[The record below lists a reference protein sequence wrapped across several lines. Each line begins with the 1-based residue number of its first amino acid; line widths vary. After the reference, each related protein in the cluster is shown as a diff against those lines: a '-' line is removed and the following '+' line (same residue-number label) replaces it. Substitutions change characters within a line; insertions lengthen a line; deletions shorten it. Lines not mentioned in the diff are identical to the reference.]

1 MKNRLFAFLV
11 VQLSIAAAFSQRTTQ
26 HLDLSGS
33 AGSGWGSGSL
43 SYNYNW
49 LLGKSKKF
57 ELGAGARF
65 TSYFGSNQYYV
76 TAPAKLTSGGSG
88 PGVLFRENIVANL
101 DSFLLASS
109 QVNSLNL
116 SVNFGY
122 RITKKFSAG
131 VNIDAIGFSFGG
143 SQSGKYVNGTSVV
156 NNITAKPTGFNLL
169 LVSDN
174 DLGSLSS
181 EAFAAYKFNSKWSV
195 KAGIQ
200 FLFAEYTTN
209 TKVQQLPEPND
220 RFRYKATGVVI
231 GVRYQLK

>member
-1 MKNRLFAFLV
+1 MKNRFLAFLIA
-11 VQLSIAAAFSQRTTQ
+11 QLLITAAFSQRSIQ
-26 HLDLSGS
+26 YLDLSGS

-76 TAPAKLTSGGSG
+76 TAPAKLTSGSTG
-88 PGVLFRENIVANL
+88 PGVLFRENIVTNL

-116 SVNFGY
+116 SVNIGY
-122 RITKKFSAG
+122 HITKKFSAG

-143 SQSGKYVNGTSVV
+143 SQNGKYVNGTS
-156 NNITAKPTGFNLL
+156 ITYTSAKPTGFNLL

-200 FLFAEYTTN
+200 FLFAEYTTDL
-209 TKVQQLPEPND
+209 KVQQLPEPND
-220 RFRYKATGVVI
+220 RFRYKATGIVI

>member
-1 MKNRLFAFLV
+1 MMKNILTAILLQFAA
-11 VQLSIAAAFSQRTTQ
+11 IAVYSQSTSQ
-26 HLDLSGS
+26 QLDLSGS
-33 AGSGWGSGSL
+33 FGSGWGSGSF

-49 LLGKSKKF
+49 QLGKNKKF
-57 ELGAGARF
+57 EIGAGARL

-76 TAPAKLTSGGSG
+76 TAPAKLTSGGTG
-88 PGVLFRENIVANL
+88 PGVLFKENITANL

-122 RITKKFSAG
+122 HITKKFSAG

-143 SQSGKYVNGTSVV
+143 SQNGKYINGTAVTNAS
-156 NNITAKPTGFNLL
+156 AKPTAFNVLL
-169 LVSDN
+169 ISDN
-174 DLGSLSS
+174 DRGSLSS
-181 EAFAAYKFNSKWSV
+181 EAFAAYRFNNKWSV

-209 TKVQQLPEPND
+209 TKVQQLPEAND
-220 RFRYKATGVVI
+220 RFRYKAAGFLL